1 MESTKLSS
9 EVCTQVIYFKF
20 LFHDFQ
26 LLTFRQMP
34 GLVPAC
40 AAQTP
45 ITVVPAFAEGGIEM
59 AITCA
64 AACEKLV
71 FCPDVS

>member
-1 MESTKLSS
+1 
-9 EVCTQVIYFKF
+9 
-20 LFHDFQ
+20 
-26 LLTFRQMP
+26 MP

-40 AAQTP
+40 AVQTP
-45 ITVVPAFAEGGIEM
+45 ITLVPAFAEGGIEM

-71 FCPDVS
+71 FCPDIS